1 MADDAL
7 TEEELREQLADVEAQ
22 YHEVHQKLTTSQLQL
37 QEARRCGGLLLSA
50 AEAALAPLM
59 LELARAR
66 EATDLLLPP
75 NLAKDEVQEPPEVEH
90 MSSREAI
97 ETEIRHLKLDIDH
110 FKNLAARLQTEDMC
124 ATRFHRMQRRTC
136 AWQVA
141 EDPQGPSPRT
151 LSADLQDAQR
161 FYILQ
166 ALRNELQ
173 EATEELGY
181 QRDRARHHEVLL
193 PGGTEELARSA
204 RTSRLDR
211 SAAFFFWDPE
221 RSKAWALKG
230 MMGERPR
237 RRRGAEFAVVK
248 RHRNLLLV
256 PFRGGT
262 GAEGRVKG
270 PAKKVSRDQL
280 NGFGGNVDY
289 EAGTEAHLE
298 LLLSAGARVA
308 SLNRRRQAPL
318 HLCTTKAQVLRL
330 LAARGELELKDE
342 STGRGSWE
350 LLKQRASLQLRN
362 RRAESALQLAAR
374 KGHLKIAELLLDA
387 QIDVNTTDKDGTSP
401 LCVALTGGFQDF
413 AALLLAHQADADLP
427 DSRGRNVFCVAAEN
441 DRLKVLQLLLP
452 VLPAD
457 AAPLLRRDIF
467 GRTALYAAAERG
479 HAEAVELLL
488 AAKSEVQVLDHNHRS
503 LLHAAALAHSSHCL
517 EQLLDA
523 RVAVDVADRE
533 GRTALH
539 VAAEGEE
546 ELVEGR
552 TALHL
557 AAWQGDEEVV
567 EVLLEARADTNHP
580 DSHCHAPLHLAAD
593 QGHLEV
599 VRSLIQ
605 NQADGNQP
613 NIHGRSPLHAAANQ
627 GHLEICHLLV
637 DAKALVSLEDR
648 YCDTPLKSA
657 CVSGHAD
664 VAQALAK
671 VRSADS

>member
-1 MADDAL
+1 ADAAML
-7 TEEELREQLADVEAQ
+7 GRGESA
-22 YHEVHQKLTTSQLQL
+22 VH
-37 QEARRCGGLLLSA
+37 A
-50 AEAALAPLM
+50 AVCEAASEAHLSCLA
-59 LELARAR
+59 EL
-66 EATDLLLPP
+66 
-75 NLAKDEVQEPPEVEH
+75 LAQRCAVD
-90 MSSREAI
+90 
-97 ETEIRHLKLDIDH
+97 
-110 FKNLAARLQTEDMC
+110 TEDL
-124 ATRFHRMQRRTC
+124 HGRT
-136 AWQVA
+136 
-141 EDPQGPSPRT
+141 
-151 LSADLQDAQR
+151 
-161 FYILQ
+161 
-166 ALRNELQ
+166 AL
-173 EATEELGY
+173 
-181 QRDRARHHEVLL
+181 HK
-193 PGGTEELARSA
+193 
-204 RTSRLDR
+204 
-211 SAAFFFWDPE
+211 AASLE
-221 RSKAWALKG
+221 
-230 MMGERPR
+230 
-237 RRRGAEFAVVK
+237 
-248 RHRNLLLV
+248 
-256 PFRGGT
+256 
-262 GAEGRVKG
+262 
-270 PAKKVSRDQL
+270 
-280 NGFGGNVDY
+280 
-289 EAGTEAHLE
+289 GTEAHLE

-330 LAARGELELKDE
+330 LAARGELELKD
-342 STGRGSWE
+342 SYGSSALLCACDNGRAEVVQE

-546 ELVEGR
+546 ELVE
-552 TALHL
+552 
-557 AAWQGDEEVV
+557 
-567 EVLLEARADTNHP
+567 VL
-580 DSHCHAPLHLAAD
+580 
-593 QGHLEV
+593 
-599 VRSLIQ
+599 
-605 NQADGNQP
+605 
-613 NIHGRSPLHAAANQ
+613 
-627 GHLEICHLLV
+627 
-637 DAKALVSLEDR
+637 
-648 YCDTPLKSA
+648 
-657 CVSGHAD
+657 
-664 VAQALAK
+664 
-671 VRSADS
+671 

>member
-1 MADDAL
+1 PLRALRSEVARCLRVPRYKVRLCASGDDTPL
-7 TEEELREQLADVEAQ
+7 TNELWKQQGSPEELTAICVDFEELLDLYAAELLEAVAAGELEEAEDLLGRGQQPDVVDPTAGSALCIAARDGQEEILEMLLEAQADVNGVQALFPSDDRWSIEKRAQ
-22 YHEVHQKLTTSQLQL
+22 NHL
-37 QEARRCGGLLLSA
+37 
-50 AEAALAPLM
+50 EAASEAHLSCLA
-59 LELARAR
+59 EL
-66 EATDLLLPP
+66 
-75 NLAKDEVQEPPEVEH
+75 LAQRCAVD
-90 MSSREAI
+90 
-97 ETEIRHLKLDIDH
+97 
-110 FKNLAARLQTEDMC
+110 TEDL
-124 ATRFHRMQRRTC
+124 HGRT
-136 AWQVA
+136 
-141 EDPQGPSPRT
+141 
-151 LSADLQDAQR
+151 
-161 FYILQ
+161 
-166 ALRNELQ
+166 AL
-173 EATEELGY
+173 
-181 QRDRARHHEVLL
+181 HK
-193 PGGTEELARSA
+193 
-204 RTSRLDR
+204 
-211 SAAFFFWDPE
+211 AASLE
-221 RSKAWALKG
+221 
-230 MMGERPR
+230 
-237 RRRGAEFAVVK
+237 
-248 RHRNLLLV
+248 
-256 PFRGGT
+256 
-262 GAEGRVKG
+262 
-270 PAKKVSRDQL
+270 
-280 NGFGGNVDY
+280 
-289 EAGTEAHLE
+289 GTEAHLE

-330 LAARGELELKDE
+330 LAARGELELKD
-342 STGRGSWE
+342 SYGSSALLCACDNGRAEVVQE

-546 ELVEGR
+546 ELVE
-552 TALHL
+552 
-557 AAWQGDEEVV
+557 
-567 EVLLEARADTNHP
+567 
-580 DSHCHAPLHLAAD
+580 
-593 QGHLEV
+593 
-599 VRSLIQ
+599 
-605 NQADGNQP
+605 
-613 NIHGRSPLHAAANQ
+613 
-627 GHLEICHLLV
+627 
-637 DAKALVSLEDR
+637 
-648 YCDTPLKSA
+648 
-657 CVSGHAD
+657 
-664 VAQALAK
+664 
-671 VRSADS
+671 